1 MAVVSV
7 AMTLS
12 FQLNQQPSKL
22 ERQIAKPLGIAFW
35 LLSVVTLFMGLG
47 NRIEATVNKYGQKA
61 AIVQT
66 GWKTQ
71 LVSADHSP
79 LIVSDLFSAG
89 SGCTGLVHHR
99 DLCHSPHHRKDQPLT
114 RRLAKPRI
122 PGRHLQNRSRACLS
136 AAICSSNSSSVHCPT

>member
-1 MAVVSV
+1 MNLADGNRAEASSFTAWPLLGPLLFENESSDARDHCANERTFLSYLRLATYMAVVSV

-22 ERQIAKPLGIAFW
+22 ERHMARPLGIAFW

-47 NRIEATVNKYGQKA
+47 NYITTVNKYGKKA

-71 LVSADHSP
+71 LVLVVLALCIIGTCAIL
-79 LIVSDLFSAG
+79 LIIER
-89 SGCTGLVHHR
+89 TN
-99 DLCHSPHHRKDQPLT
+99 P
-114 RRLAKPRI
+114 
-122 PGRHLQNRSRACLS
+122 
-136 AAICSSNSSSVHCPT
+136 

>member
-66 GWKTQ
+66 GFSPQ
-71 LVSADHSP
+71 VLVVLALCIIGTCAIL
-79 LIVSDLFSAG
+79 LIIER
-89 SGCTGLVHHR
+89 TN
-99 DLCHSPHHRKDQPLT
+99 P
-114 RRLAKPRI
+114 
-122 PGRHLQNRSRACLS
+122 
-136 AAICSSNSSSVHCPT
+136 